1 MWAEDSLEKTAPPV
15 LGQSVARSR
24 KSVDRAI
31 IAAYLR
37 HFPVDHPGFDHLT
50 HASALVANRHD
61 WPWRARGDRWA
72 LWDPD
77 EGPSR
82 LSRALL
88 HTDGPAQLLREAG
101 LDGDLATGGFV
112 ERSLI
117 AACEAAADHRGEAAQ
132 QKRPPPDRIV
142 REFPD
147 DQGTERRAGLCPA
160 RALDAEQLH

>member
-1 MWAEDSLEKTAPPV
+1 MSALKRACERAAAAKASRDGATASKPSGPSSIGSEPAGKARVKEAWARFLARIDPAAPERLKPKDLEATARWHVGRGSARKTAPPV

-82 LSRALL
+82 PSRFASY
-88 HTDGPAQLLREAG
+88 RR
-101 LDGDLATGGFV
+101 TGAV
-112 ERSLI
+112 
-117 AACEAAADHRGEAAQ
+117 
-132 QKRPPPDRIV
+132 P
-142 REFPD
+142 
-147 DQGTERRAGLCPA
+147 
-160 RALDAEQLH
+160 